1 MLYTTRFRVKES
13 VTPAESGEVHRV
25 LDTKVIPAVLKV
37 EGVNAFDVYQ
47 SNNGE
52 LVGLVNIDN
61 LAAVD
66 SILVNPGCRAVF
78 GEFAAL
84 TMRTGGELLFGR
96 PAWQA
101 LYGEEK

>member
-1 MLYTTRFRVKES
+1 MLSTSTRATTANWS
-13 VTPAESGEVHRV
+13 AL
-25 LDTKVIPAVLKV
+25 LD
-37 EGVNAFDVYQ
+37 
-47 SNNGE
+47 
-52 LVGLVNIDN
+52 IDN

-101 LYGEEK
+101 LYGEDS

>member
-1 MLYTTRFRVKES
+1 MAGTNTF
-13 VTPAESGEVHRV
+13 
-25 LDTKVIPAVLKV
+25 
-37 EGVNAFDVYQ
+37 NVYQ

-52 LVGLVNIDN
+52 LAALLDIDN

-66 SILVNPGCRAVF
+66 NILKDAGCRAVF

-101 LYGEEK
+101 LYGEE